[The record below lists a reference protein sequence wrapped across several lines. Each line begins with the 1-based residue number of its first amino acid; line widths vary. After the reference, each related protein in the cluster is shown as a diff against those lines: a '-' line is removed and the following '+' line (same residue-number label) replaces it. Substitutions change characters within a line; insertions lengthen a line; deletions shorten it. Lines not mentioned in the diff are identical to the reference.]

1 MEPKVFE
8 QTGYHILDRVGS
20 MSLDEYDDSDMEKQI
35 LTSILSR
42 LDSISDRLTDLSTKV
57 GKVEERI
64 SSIEEKLDAQEAEGT
79 ALWQRQSE
87 SDVRITEILK
97 DLKQIRDKV
106 EEQGEEIS
114 GLKRSIHELREQISP
129 LLNFSKGF
137 ENLFKLIAYSS
148 AFVLFALFVY
158 LIVSGAGRV
167 SILDIFSKVFRP

>member
-8 QTGYHILDRVGS
+8 QSGYHLDRVGL
-20 MSLDEYDDSDMEKQI
+20 MSLDEHDDSDMEKQI

-64 SSIEEKLDAQEAEGT
+64 SSIEEKLDIQEAEGT

-87 SDVRITEILK
+87 SDVRISEILR

-137 ENLFKLIAYSS
+137 ENLFRFITYSS
-148 AFVLFALFVY
+148 VFVLFALFIY
-158 LIVSGAGRV
+158 IILAGVESV
-167 SILDIFSKVFRP
+167 SIFDIFSRMFRP